1 VASILVASTQLAHRR
16 VCDLS
21 LNILKLTVCSEIDT
35 FEHWNME
42 LHNQMTLHTDP
53 GCTQAS
59 PLQTSNVINST
70 DCSYLDNSNAG
81 CGVMDPADASYGA
94 KFAAAQGGVFVT
106 EFASSGI
113 S

>member
-1 VASILVASTQLAHRR
+1 VTSAFAY
-16 VCDLS
+16 
-21 LNILKLTVCSEIDT
+21 LKLTVSSSEIDT